1 MNLRHQS
8 AITVERS
15 RKRNGSGT
23 RLQGAWFVLARTAWV
38 AITLVAI
45 GLFVVALPSYFAY
58 LQGINTTSPNGP
70 QLPLSDVR
78 ELYRLGLS
86 LDFYAWLNISVIVLN
101 LLVYVLIG
109 IVIFWRKSD
118 DRMALL
124 ASLAL
129 VLFPIAFN
137 NEVAGTLPPA
147 WALPAKCVE
156 FAGNVCIGLFFY
168 LFPSGQFV
176 PRWASLL
183 MVLWIADWAI
193 SVFFPNT
200 PFNNSIPS
208 FALFLVVI
216 ASPLILQ
223 IYRYR
228 RVSTPVQRQ
237 QTKWVVFGIVLSFG
251 SFVIGAIVLYLL
263 LPEFVSISPLV
274 TTLVQIPINLLILV
288 FPLSIG
294 FAILRARLWEID
306 RLISR
311 ALVYG
316 TLTLSLALVYAGL
329 IIGLQALLGTIIKQN
344 NDVAIVISTL
354 AIAALF
360 QPWRHRIQQFID
372 RRFYRRK
379 YNAARTLEAFSATL
393 RQEVDLATLSEHL
406 VAVVEETMQP
416 ASVVL
421 WLSPPAQQHLPWSA
435 AMLDPSQSKAREER

>member
-1 MNLRHQS
+1 MNHQHRS

-15 RKRNGSGT
+15 RKRKGSET
-23 RLQGAWFVLARTAWV
+23 HLQGVWLVLARVAWV
-38 AITLVAI
+38 AITLLAI

-58 LQGINTTSPNGP
+58 LHGINTTPPNGT

-86 LDFYAWLNISVIVLN
+86 LDFYAWLNTSGIVLN
-101 LLVYVLIG
+101 LLVYVLVG
-109 IVIFWRKSD
+109 VVIFWRKSD

-137 NEVAGTLPPA
+137 NGVAATLPPGWVLLA
-147 WALPAKCVE
+147 ECIE
-156 FAGNVCIGLFFY
+156 FAGDVCLGLFFY

-183 MVLWIADWAI
+183 MILWIADWAI

-200 PFNNSIPS
+200 SFNNSIPA
-208 FALFLVVI
+208 FVLFLVVV
-216 ASPLILQ
+216 ASPIILQ
-223 IYRYR
+223 IHRYR

-237 QTKWVVFGIVLSFG
+237 QTKWVVFGIVLGFG

-263 LPEFVSISPLV
+263 LPRFFSISLLV
-274 TTLVQIPINLLILV
+274 TTLIQIPFNLVVLV

-311 ALVYG
+311 
-316 TLTLSLALVYAGL
+316 TLVYATLTATLVL
-329 IIGLQALLGTIIKQN
+329 IYVSLVIGLQALLRGIISQDN
-344 NDVAIVISTL
+344 SVAIIVSTL

-360 QPWRHRIQQFID
+360 QPLRRLIQSVID

-379 YNAARTLEAFSATL
+379 YDAARTLAAFSATL
-393 RQEVDLATLSEHL
+393 RNEVDLNQLREEL
-406 VAVVEETMQP
+406 VAIVQETMQP
-416 ASVVL
+416 SYVSL
-421 WLSPPAQQHLPWSA
+421 WLRPTVQNRKDQATWSSHPPAP
-435 AMLDPSQSKAREER
+435 